1 MAALPS
7 LPNFNH
13 TPEPYT
19 GPSKEEVIATRKEH
33 LCPSIFSYYK
43 SPLMLV
49 EGKMQVCCIQPFHH
63 RFSIPKCRH

>member
-7 LPNFNH
+7 LPAFEH
-13 TPEPYT
+13 SPQPYE

-33 LCPSIFSYYK
+33 LCPAIFSYYK

-49 EGKMQVCCIQPFHH
+49 EGKMQV
-63 RFSIPKCRH
+63 RRVRRN